1 MILEVENGSF
11 AYRNNEVLCNVN
23 LQVDD
28 HDILAI
34 LGRNGAGKTTLL
46 KCIMGMLSWQKGSTK
61 LNDKS
66 ICEIDHKDLWKTI
79 SYVPQ
84 AKRGSDLS
92 VRNMIVMGRSSHIGA
107 FGKPSDE
114 DYSIADSIIDRLY
127 IHKLADKPCN
137 ELSGGELQ
145 LVLIGRALAPK
156 PQLIIMDEPESN
168 LDYHNQIHVLELIKE
183 ISKDTACILNTHYPE
198 HALQYANKALLMLP
212 DKASIFGDTKTVITD
227 ENLKKAFGI
236 SVFIGTEQIANDNY
250 RYIIPLYKQHE

>member
-1 MILEVENGSF
+1 MILEVENGCFS
-11 AYRNNEVLCNVN
+11 YGENEVLRDVN
-23 LQVDD
+23 LKIED

-46 KCIMGMLSWQKGSTK
+46 KCVMGMLPWQKGCTK
-61 LNDKS
+61 LNGKRTS
-66 ICEIDHKDLWKTI
+66 EIDYKELWKTI

-84 AKRGSDLS
+84 AKKGNDLT
-92 VRNMIVMGRSSHIGA
+92 VRNMIVMGRSSHIST
-107 FGKPSDE
+107 FGKPSAE
-114 DYSIADSIIDRLY
+114 DYDIAESVIDRLY

-145 LVLIGRALAPK
+145 LVLIGRALASK

-212 DKASIFGDTKTVITD
+212 DKSSIFGDTKTVIT
-227 ENLKKAFGI
+227 EEKLKNAFGI

>member
-1 MILEVENGSF
+1 MILEVINGCF
-11 AYRNNEVLCNVN
+11 AFKNNEVLSNVN

-46 KCIMGMLSWQKGSTK
+46 KCVMGMLSWQKGCTK
-61 LNDKS
+61 LSDKN
-66 ICEIDHKDLWKTI
+66 ICEIDHKDLWKAI

-92 VRNMIVMGRSSHIGA
+92 VRNMIVMGRSSHIGT
-107 FGKPSDE
+107 FSKPSNE
-114 DYSIADSIIDRLY
+114 DYGIADSIIDRLC
-127 IHKLADKPCN
+127 INKLANKACN

-145 LVLIGRALAPK
+145 LVLIGRALASK

-168 LDYHNQIHVLELIKE
+168 LDYRNQIHVLELIKE

-198 HALQYANKALLMLP
+198 HALQYANKSLLMFP
-212 DKASIFGDTKTVITD
+212 DKASVFGDTSSVISK
-227 ENLKKAFGI
+227 ENLESAFGI
-236 SVFIGTEQIANDNY
+236 SVHIGTERISKEDY
-250 RYIIPLYKQHE
+250 KYIIPIYKQ